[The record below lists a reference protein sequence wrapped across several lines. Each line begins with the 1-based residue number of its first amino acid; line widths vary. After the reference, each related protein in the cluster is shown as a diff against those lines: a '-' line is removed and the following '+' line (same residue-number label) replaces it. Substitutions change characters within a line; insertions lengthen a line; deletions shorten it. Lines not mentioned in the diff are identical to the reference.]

1 MMWGVLLVSLGTV
14 VTKPSTFQAQLLRG
28 ARPSQLDHFKCGLR
42 VRRKANTPEFMDRIV
57 SGVDAKENEIPWQAQ
72 LLVNGEFE
80 CGGTI
85 VSKRALVTS
94 AHCLEDEDGGPISAS
109 IFTVVVGRRGTAN
122 PWHVR
127 EPHEQRL
134 DVTGL
139 FPHPNRDRSTMS
151 NDIAIVAFSK
161 DIQWSSSVLP
171 ICLASCP
178 GSPTLPSLLWNEGEE
193 GVVIGY
199 GDDIEMGYLEPS
211 YTLKEVVVPVVS
223 HKECARHYENSFHN
237 VKGFSINST
246 TQICAGATGIDS
258 CYGDSGGPL
267 TVDVEGRFYLA
278 GVVSFGRGCAQ
289 RGFPGVY
296 TRVEP
301 YLPWIREVM
310 EKVDQN
316 VLASSDDSSSANPT
330 ASLKGSSA
338 AATSTTPSTIQRT
351 ITTSSSLT
359 SSTTTT
365 TQRTATASSTITP
378 PAIASTNTTTTST
391 TSTTCSTFSSQD
403 SSLSSELALQ
413 LILAFFCGVLSLGIL
428 GVLAF
433 AWRELYWKKKTP
445 SEDLQPLR
453 NAFSDESLQISMWSL
468 HD

>member
-1 MMWGVLLVSLGTV
+1 MT
-14 VTKPSTFQAQLLRG
+14 A
-28 ARPSQLDHFKCGLR
+28 
-42 VRRKANTPEFMDRIV
+42 
-57 SGVDAKENEIPWQAQ
+57 
-72 LLVNGEFE
+72 
-80 CGGTI
+80 
-85 VSKRALVTS
+85 
-94 AHCLEDEDGGPISAS
+94 AHCLEDEDGWPISAS
-109 IFTVVVGRRGTAN
+109 AFNVVVGSRGTAN
-122 PWHVR
+122 PLHVR

-139 FPHPNRDRSTMS
+139 FPHPGRDRSTMS

-161 DIQWSSSVLP
+161 GIQWSSSVLP
-171 ICLASCP
+171 ICLASP
-178 GSPTLPSLLWNEGEE
+178 GSPTFPSLLWNEGEE
-193 GVVIGY
+193 GVVSGY

-211 YTLKEVVVPVVS
+211 YTLQEVVVPVVS

-246 TQICAGATGIDS
+246 TQICAGATGTDS

-310 EKVDQN
+310 EKVDQS
-316 VLASSDDSSSANPT
+316 VSASSDDSSSANPT
-330 ASLKGSSA
+330 ASLKASSI
-338 AATSTTPSTIQRT
+338 AATSSTPSTTQRT
-351 ITTSSSLT
+351 ITMSSSLT

-365 TQRTATASSTITP
+365 SQRTTSSIAP
-378 PAIASTNTTTTST
+378 PALASTNTTTTST
-391 TSTTCSTFSSQD
+391 TSTTCSTSSSQD

-413 LILAFFCGVLSLGIL
+413 LTLAFFCGVLSMGIL
-428 GVLAF
+428 GWLA
-433 AWRELYWKKKTP
+433 L
-445 SEDLQPLR
+445 LLR
-453 NAFSDESLQISMWSL
+453 NRYPKIISYNDQCRCACFCLERAVLEKENSI
-468 HD
+468 